1 MFILLTLGLFLLK
14 FLALGVVGLFFLE
27 DLELTRSAGAGIYS
41 TYMLAGICTFAAL
54 FFFVLG
60 KKFLWLIIFI
70 ISGIFYLGMYNS
82 APEISD
88 IHRQNDLKSR
98 YFKDTGTFF
107 ARMGDVLKIINQ
119 DKQ

>member
-1 MFILLTLGLFLLK
+1 MFILLTIGLFVLK
-14 FLALGVVGLFFLE
+14 FLALGTVGLFFLE
-27 DLELTRSAGAGIYS
+27 DLELTKNASSSIYTTYLAVGI
-41 TYMLAGICTFAAL
+41 GTFLSL

-60 KKFLWLIIFI
+60 KKLLWLIMF
-70 ISGIFYLGMYNS
+70 GVLGMFYLGMYNS

-107 ARMGDVLKIINQ
+107 AKMNDVLKLINQ